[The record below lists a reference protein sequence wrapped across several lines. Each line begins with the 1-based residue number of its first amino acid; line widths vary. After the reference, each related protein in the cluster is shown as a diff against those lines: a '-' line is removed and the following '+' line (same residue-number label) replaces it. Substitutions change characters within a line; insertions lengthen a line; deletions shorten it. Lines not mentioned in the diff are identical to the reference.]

1 MSRTL
6 WLTLL
11 ILALPTVALAQ
22 ENDTVAR
29 LRVSLDEVVV
39 TATRTPKR
47 LQDIPARVNVI
58 PRDEIERIPFSNIDD
73 LLKTTA
79 NVNVNRS
86 WGIFSKNSSVTMHGL
101 PGSSRTLVLQDG
113 FPKNKIGGGS
123 VNWHNIYPD
132 NLERIEVIQGPASA
146 LYGNNAMGGVIN
158 LISRK
163 PLKPFEGS
171 FRINYGS
178 YNSIG
183 TSARIAGSQLNEN
196 KGLYWSVDGFYRKG
210 DGYYLDPPE
219 YLDPTDVKTNLK
231 EYGSNIMT
239 GYSFGKAG
247 TVDFYLD
254 YYNELRGA
262 GRQIHVEGGSYEA
275 TVTSSVRAKYQ
286 GRLAGGELAVL
297 AYYMNEDYHGQ
308 KESLSETNE
317 YRLLDSYTLKQDQ
330 GVWTSWSKR
339 ILPDHNLTTGA
350 EWKTG
355 FVSGQDLYATS
366 TDEIRFGSR
375 MDILG
380 LFVQDEISFRNKK
393 LRAIAGFRA
402 DWSSFRDGFQTIKEP
417 TSVTGFTEGFSEN
430 FDPNRWFSLSPKLS
444 LQYSFTPV
452 IKAYIAAGT
461 GYIPP
466 DLKDLSQTG
475 KINKGFRLANPNL
488 KPETLVNFET
498 GYSWLI
504 TEQLKMSGSYYYS
517 TGYNFQYMIGTGDS
531 IDTGGS
537 SLKPVLVMEN
547 LARVRI
553 LGADLSVR
561 WLINRFLV
569 LDGGYAWNDSRIVK
583 FGKSEIN
590 PDKDLTGKYMIEVS
604 PNQFFTGLTFR
615 YRNFSANLNA
625 NYVGH
630 QWFDD
635 ENSILI
641 DDYFVANFRIAQTI
655 RKHYR
660 IWLDIQN
667 ILDHVYID
675 RKGQVSP
682 GRYMTAGLQFIW

>member
-1 MSRTL
+1 MTRIL
-6 WLTLL
+6 KVAFL
-11 ILALPTVALAQ
+11 ILAFPIAAIAQ
-22 ENDTVAR
+22 ENDTVTK
-29 LRVSLDEVVV
+29 LRVSLEEVVV
-39 TATRTPKR
+39 TATRTERR
-47 LQDIPARVNVI
+47 LQDIAARVSVI
-58 PRDEIERIPFSNIDD
+58 NRDEIEQIPFSNIDD
-73 LLKTTA
+73 LLKLSA

-101 PGSSRTLVLQDG
+101 PGSARTLVLADG

-123 VNWHNIYPD
+123 VNWHNINPD

-163 PLKPFEGS
+163 PAKPFEGS
-171 FRINYGS
+171 LKVLYGS
-178 YNSIG
+178 YNTLG
-183 TSARIAGSQLNEN
+183 TSARIGGSQV
-196 KGLYWSVDGFYRKG
+196 KDHQGLYWSVDGFYRKG

-219 YLDPTDVKTNLK
+219 FLDPTDVKTYLK
-231 EYGSNIMT
+231 EYGTNIMT
-239 GYSFGKAG
+239 GYAFGKAG
-247 TVDFYLD
+247 SVDLYLD

-262 GRQIHVEGGSYEA
+262 GRQIHVEGGSFEA
-275 TVTSSVRAKYQ
+275 TVTSSVRTKYS
-286 GRLAGGELAVL
+286 GRLAGGDLSVL
-297 AYYMNEDYHGQ
+297 AWYMNEDYHGQ
-308 KESLSETNE
+308 KESLNETNE

-330 GVWTSWSKR
+330 GVWTSWSKK
-339 ILPDHNLTTGA
+339 ILPDHHLTAGT
-350 EWKTG
+350 EWKSG
-355 FVSGQDLYATS
+355 SVSGQDLYATS

-375 MDILG
+375 MDIAG
-380 LFVQDEISFRNKK
+380 VFVQDEISFRNEK
-393 LRAIAGFRA
+393 LRAVAGLRA
-402 DWSSFRDGFQTIKEP
+402 DWSRFHDGFQTINEP

-430 FDPNRWFSLSPKLS
+430 FDPNRWFALSPKLS

-488 KPETLVNFET
+488 KPETLINYET

-504 TEQLKMSGSYYYS
+504 TERLKMSGSYYYS
-517 TGYNFQYMIGTGDS
+517 VGYNFQYMIGTGDS

-537 SLKPVLVMEN
+537 SLKPVLVSEN

-553 LGADLSVR
+553 LGADLTVR
-561 WLINRFLV
+561 WMISPSLI
-569 LDGGYAWNDSRIVK
+569 LDGGYSWNDSKIVK
-583 FGKSEIN
+583 FGNSEIN
-590 PDKDLTGKYMIEVS
+590 PEKDLTGKYMIEVS
-604 PNQFFTGLTFR
+604 PNQFYSGLTFR
-615 YRNFSANLNA
+615 HRNLSANLNA

-635 ENSILI
+635 ENTILL
-641 DDYFVANFRIAQTI
+641 DDYFVVNFRISQTF

-660 IWLDIQN
+660 IWFDIQN
-667 ILDHVYID
+667 LLNNVYID

-682 GRYMTAGLQFIW
+682 GRYLTAGVQFLW

>member
-1 MSRTL
+1 MTRIL
-6 WLTLL
+6 RLAILF
-11 ILALPTVALAQ
+11 LALPIAVIAQ
-22 ENDTVAR
+22 ENDTVAK

-47 LQDIPARVNVI
+47 LQDIASQVHVI
-58 PRDEIERIPFSNIDD
+58 RRDEIEQLPFNNIDD
-73 LLKTTA
+73 LLKTSA

-101 PGSSRTLVLQDG
+101 PGSARTLVLTDG

-123 VNWHNIYPD
+123 VNWHNINPD

-158 LISRK
+158 LITRK
-163 PLKPFEGS
+163 PEKPFEGS
-171 FRINYGS
+171 FKVLYGS
-178 YNSIG
+178 YNTLG
-183 TSARIAGSQLNEN
+183 TSARIAGSQVREG
-196 KGLYWSVDGFYRKG
+196 KGLYWSIDGLYRQG

-219 YLDPTDVKTNLK
+219 FMDPTDVKTYLK
-231 EYGSNIMT
+231 EYGSNAMV
-239 GYSFGKAG
+239 GYAFGDAG
-247 TVDFYLD
+247 TVDLYFD

-275 TVTSSVRAKYQ
+275 TVTGSLRAKYT
-286 GRLAGGELAVL
+286 GRIGGGDLSVL

-308 KESLSETNE
+308 KESLNETNE
-317 YRLLDSYTLKQDQ
+317 YRLLDSYTIKQDQ
-330 GVWTSWSKR
+330 GVWTSWSKK
-339 ILPDHNLTTGA
+339 ILPDHHLTTGA

-355 FVSGQDLYATS
+355 SVAGQDLYATS
-366 TDEIRFGSR
+366 TDEIHFGSR

-380 LFVQDEISFRNKK
+380 LFIQDEISLYRDKVTC
-393 LRAIAGFRA
+393 IAGLRG
-402 DWSSFRDGFQTIKEP
+402 DWAGFHDGFQTITEP
-417 TSVTGFTEGFSEN
+417 TSVTGFTESFSET
-430 FDPNRWFSLSPKLS
+430 FDQNRWFALSPKVS
-444 LQYSFTPV
+444 LQYNFTPV
-452 IKAYIAAGT
+452 IKAYIAAST

-488 KPETLVNFET
+488 RPETLVNYET

-504 TEQLKMSGSYYYS
+504 NPRLKMSGSYYYS
-517 TGYNFQYMIGTGDS
+517 AGYNFQYMIGTGDS

-537 SLKPVLVMEN
+537 SLKPVLVAEN

-553 LGADLSVR
+553 LGADLTVR
-561 WLINRFLV
+561 WIINRFLTF
-569 LDGGYAWNDSRIVK
+569 DGGYAWNDSRIVK
-583 FGKSEIN
+583 FGNSEIN

-604 PNQFFTGLTFR
+604 PNQFYTGLTFR

-625 NYVGH
+625 SYVDH

-635 ENSILI
+635 ENTILL
-641 DDYFVANFRIAQTI
+641 DDYFVANFRIAQTFK
-655 RKHYR
+655 KHYR

-667 ILDHVYID
+667 LFDQVYID

-682 GRYMTAGLQFIW
+682 GRYVSAGIQFLW